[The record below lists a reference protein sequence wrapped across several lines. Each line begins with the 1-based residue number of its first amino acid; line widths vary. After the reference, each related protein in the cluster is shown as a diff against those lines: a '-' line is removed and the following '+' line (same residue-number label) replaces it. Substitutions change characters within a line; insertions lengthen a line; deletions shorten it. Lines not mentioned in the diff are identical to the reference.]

1 MPKKSTKQSPYT
13 KKDMSTTTPMQNLPS
28 DSSTISSTYY
38 QHIAQLPLNR
48 FIDVVVDS
56 NIYALVITGSP
67 TLNELHDAWQTIS
80 IEYADAIK
88 DQESRLLFS
97 TEKELNRLKLA
108 YHVIIDALGVL
119 KNYYTPQFANVVNE
133 LLRTSFKFD
142 IRFPDDY
149 DNDIKRAYNRSKG
162 IKIDIDLKQMSYEA
176 LKEKILSSTK
186 KPTRE
191 YFQAILITLSDFV
204 KYEIRDTITVFEFCD
219 RIRRLN
225 DYNDKQKLKPNGRR

>member
-1 MPKKSTKQSPYT
+1 MRKKPTKQSQST
-13 KKDMSTTTPMQNLPS
+13 EKDMNIAMPMQNLPLA
-28 DSSTISSTYY
+28 SSTTSSTYY

-48 FIDVVVDS
+48 FIDIVVDD
-56 NIYALVITGSP
+56 NIYAMVISGSP
-67 TLNELHDAWQTIS
+67 SINELHEAWQTIS
-80 IEYADAIK
+80 IEYADAMK

-119 KNYYTPQFANVVNE
+119 KNYYTPQFAKVVNE
-133 LLRTSFKFD
+133 LLRSSFKFD
-142 IRFPDDY
+142 VRFPNDY

-162 IKIDIDLKQMSYEA
+162 IKIDIDLKQLSYNA
-176 LKEKILSSTK
+176 LKEKLTSSAK

-191 YFQAILITLSDFV
+191 YFQSILITLSDFV

-225 DYNDKQKLKPNGRR
+225 EYNEKQKIKPNGKR